1 MTTSTLVTQLVALL
15 RAANAAPV
23 VEQYWRTEPPTQ
35 LTLYVHPLNETQEVG
50 IHMSEFGRE
59 RAVTVLAETP
69 WQKPE
74 TEWPALVAAVE
85 AVQAVCAANRQLEAG
100 TILTFG
106 PVSYAFAV
114 RPGRSVPCQIADIT
128 VTLKQPNRGG

>member
-1 MTTSTLVTQLVALL
+1 MSQLVTQLVTLL
-15 RAANAAPV
+15 RAAEAAPA
-23 VEQYWRTEPPTQ
+23 VEAYWRTEPPIG
-35 LTLYVHPLNETQEVG
+35 LTAYVQPLSETQEIG

-59 RAVTVLAETP
+59 KAVTVLLETP

-74 TEWPALVAAVE
+74 TEGPLLVAAVE